1 MISASLCLLTA
12 CFEVED
18 DSNSEVVEALQ
29 AQNEILSGTTYPI
42 NESTTATVALTGIIV
57 NALDGKEVSKASVTI
72 IAADEIIQDSL
83 VFTGGE
89 FKIENL
95 PSNSDI
101 EIVIESTND
110 EFLSRVFFM
119 NTGNS
124 DAINTSKDFGTFE
137 VSIASTVKVSV
148 INQTTGLPLS
158 ALEFIGYSHYGNS
171 SRANKYKHTSTYD
184 EVNGVYNI
192 TLPKFIQ
199 TTISANLDIN
209 QDGEV
214 DFIPEL
220 NNTLNGTNLYYP
232 SANTQESVTLYVDEK
247 MPLEQIEYRITL
259 IDESANTLTGA
270 ELRVLGAD
278 GVESLSTFD
287 ETTEQYILSAEFLY
301 SSTIEIPSF
310 SVNDVS
316 YQSSSISL
324 RTNNDESLRVSVSGT
339 LGNNYYNIPFSK
351 IIELA
356 IMPRV
361 VDTASSTLEVVTAA
375 KEVNFVDH
383 SFSVFYSQPITASA
397 SSVAL
402 TNTSGFTAVKGND
415 DSNDVVLP
423 GTTIISGDIDVPV
436 SFETSLNNTKLT
448 ITPISALT
456 AGQSYRYDVNSLV
469 LTSTEQSVDVSGDYL
484 SFSIGNSSD
493 IVFDINDLRLDN
505 NNYTTN
511 GTAILTENS
520 AGDVS
525 NTYNNDRNVY
535 YYLPISIN
543 SLQTLTLRSVSIT
556 RDGVSGNSV
565 RDYSV
570 VRNGNPYDVS
580 TIGLVQ
586 LAENETIVND
596 NLNINI
602 EKGTAQEDSQRV
614 YRGYL
619 NFYASDNLVGSENNV
634 TFEYAYETKAGVVAT
649 GTITI
654 PVQ

>member
-18 DSNSEVVEALQ
+18 NSSSDVAEAVQ
-29 AQNEILSGTTYPI
+29 AQNEILSGITYPTV
-42 NESTTATVALTGIIV
+42 ETVTSTVALTGIIV
-57 NALDGKEVSKASVTI
+57 NALDGKEVSKANVTI
-72 IAADEIIQDSL
+72 IAADEIIQESL
-83 VFTGGE
+83 EFTDGE

-101 EIVIESTND
+101 EVVIESSND
-110 EFLSRVFFM
+110 EFLSRAFFL

-124 DAINTSKDFGTFE
+124 SGINTSNDFGSFE
-137 VSIASTVKVSV
+137 VSIANTVQISV
-148 INQTTGLPLS
+148 INKTTGLPLTG
-158 ALEFIGYSHYGNS
+158 LEFVGYSHYGSS
-171 SRANKYKHTSTYD
+171 SRANKYKHTSSYD
-184 EVNGVYNI
+184 EANGVYNI

-199 TTISANLDIN
+199 TTINANLDTN
-209 QDGEV
+209 KDGEV

-220 NNTLNGTNLYYP
+220 NNNLNGTYLYYA

-259 IDESANTLTGA
+259 IDESANTLVGA
-270 ELRVLGAD
+270 ELRVTGAD

-287 ETTEQYILSAEFLY
+287 ETTAQYVLSALFSY
-301 SSTIEIPSF
+301 SSRIEIPAF
-310 SVNDVS
+310 SINDVN
-316 YQSSSISL
+316 YQSSSIRL
-324 RTNNDESLRVSVSGT
+324 RTIEDENLTVSVSGT
-339 LGNNYYNIPFSK
+339 SENNYYDIPYSK

-361 VDTASSTLEVVTAA
+361 VENGSSSLEVIAA
-375 KEVNFVDH
+375 ANEVNFVDH
-383 SFSVFYSQPITASA
+383 SFSVFYSQPITVSA
-397 SSVAL
+397 SSISL
-402 TNTSGFTAVKGND
+402 TNTSGFTVVKGND
-415 DSNDVVLP
+415 DSNDIVLP

-436 SFETSLNNTKLT
+436 SFETSLNNTKLI
-448 ITPISALT
+448 ITPVNTLT
-456 AGQSYRYDVNSLV
+456 AGQSYKYDINSLV
-469 LTSTEQSVDVSGDYL
+469 VTSTEQSVDVSGDSL
-484 SFSIGNSSD
+484 SFSIENNSD
-493 IVFDINDLRLDN
+493 VVFDINDIRLDN
-505 NNYTTN
+505 NNYMTN
-511 GTAILTENS
+511 GTAIHNTNS

-525 NTYNNDRNVY
+525 STYNNDRNVY
-535 YYLPISIN
+535 YYLPLSIN
-543 SLQTLTLRSVSIT
+543 TLQTLTLRSVFIT
-556 RDGVSGNSV
+556 RDGVSANSV

-580 TIGLVQ
+580 SIGLVQ

-602 EKGTAQEDSQRV
+602 EKGTAQADSQKV

-634 TFEYAYETKAGVVAT
+634 TFEYAYETKAGYVAT
-649 GTITI
+649 GVLTI

>member
-72 IAADEIIQDSL
+72 IAADEIIQDNL

-124 DAINTSKDFGTFE
+124 DAINTSKDLGTFE

-339 LGNNYYNIPFSK
+339 LGNNYYNIPLSN

>member
-18 DSNSEVVEALQ
+18 DSNSDVVEALQ

-42 NESTTATVALTGIIV
+42 NETTTATVALTGIIV
-57 NALDGKEVSKASVTI
+57 NALDGKEVSTANVTI
-72 IAADEIIQDSL
+72 IAADEVIQDSL

-124 DAINTSKDFGTFE
+124 DAVNTSNDFGTFE
-137 VSIASTVKVSV
+137 VSIANTVQVSV

-158 ALEFIGYSHYGNS
+158 TLEFIGYSHYGNS
-171 SRANKYKHTSTYD
+171 SRANGYKHTSTYD

-209 QDGEV
+209 KDGEI

-232 SANTQESVTLYVDEK
+232 SANNQESVTLYVDEK
-247 MPLEQIEYRITL
+247 MPLEQIEYRIAL
-259 IDESANTLTGA
+259 IDESANTLLGA

-278 GVESLSTFD
+278 GVESVSTFD
-287 ETTEQYILSAEFLY
+287 ESTEQYVLSAEFTY

-310 SVNDVS
+310 SVNDVN

-324 RTNNDESLRVSVSGT
+324 RTNNDDSLRVSVSGT
-339 LGNNYYNIPFSK
+339 LGNSYYNIPFSN

-361 VDTASSTLEVVTAA
+361 VDASSSTLEVVTSAN
-375 KEVNFVDH
+375 EVNFVDH
-383 SFSVFYSQPITASA
+383 SFSVFYSQPITVSA
-397 SSVAL
+397 NSVVL

-415 DSNDVVLP
+415 DSNDIVLP

-448 ITPISALT
+448 ITPVSALT
-456 AGQSYRYDVNSLV
+456 AGQNYRYDVNSLV
-469 LTSTEQSVDVSGDYL
+469 LTSTEQSVDVNGDYL
-484 SFSIGNSSD
+484 SFSIENSND
-493 IVFDINDLRLDN
+493 AVFDINDLRLDN

-520 AGDVS
+520 AGDFASPYNS
-525 NTYNNDRNVY
+525 NRNVY
-535 YYLPISIN
+535 IYLPTSIN
-543 SLQTLTLRSVSIT
+543 TLQTLTLRRVSIIQN
-556 RDGVSGNSV
+556 GMSANSV
-565 RDYSV
+565 RDYNF
-570 VRNGNPYDVS
+570 VRNGNFDNLS
-580 TIGLVQ
+580 SIGLLQ

-596 NLNINI
+596 NLSINV
-602 EKGTAQEDSQRV
+602 ETGSAQPDSQKV
-614 YRGYL
+614 YRAYL
-619 NFYASDNLVGSENNV
+619 STYNSDNMTGSENSV
-634 TFEYAYETKAGVVAT
+634 TFQYAYETKAGVVAT

>member
-18 DSNSEVVEALQ
+18 DSNSDVVEALQ

-42 NESTTATVALTGIIV
+42 NETTTATVALTGIIV
-57 NALDGKEVSKASVTI
+57 NALDGKEVSTANVTI
-72 IAADEIIQDSL
+72 IAADEVIQDSL

-110 EFLSRVFFM
+110 EFLSRVFFI

-124 DAINTSKDFGTFE
+124 DAVNTSNDFGTFE
-137 VSIASTVKVSV
+137 VSIANTVQVSV

-158 ALEFIGYSHYGNS
+158 TLEFIGYSHYGNS
-171 SRANKYKHTSTYD
+171 SRANGYKHTSTYD

-209 QDGEV
+209 KDGEI
-214 DFIPEL
+214 DFILEL

-232 SANTQESVTLYVDEK
+232 SANNQESVTLYVDEK

-259 IDESANTLTGA
+259 IDESANTLLGA

-287 ETTEQYILSAEFLY
+287 ETTEQYVISAEFTY

-310 SVNDVS
+310 SVNDVN

-324 RTNNDESLRVSVSGT
+324 RTNNDDSLRVSVSGT
-339 LGNNYYNIPFSK
+339 LGNSYYNIPFSN

-361 VDTASSTLEVVTAA
+361 FDTASSTLEVVTSA

-383 SFSVFYSQPITASA
+383 SFSVFYSQPITVSA
-397 SSVAL
+397 NSVVL

-415 DSNDVVLP
+415 DSNDIVLP

-436 SFETSLNNTKLT
+436 SFETSLNDTKLT
-448 ITPISALT
+448 ITPVSALT
-456 AGQSYRYDVNSLV
+456 AGQNYRYDVNSLV
-469 LTSTEQSVDVSGDYL
+469 LTSTEQSVDVYGDYL
-484 SFSIGNSSD
+484 SFSFENSSD
-493 IVFDINDLRLDN
+493 AVFDINDLRLDN

-511 GTAILTENS
+511 GTTILTENS
-520 AGDVS
+520 AGDIASPYNS
-525 NTYNNDRNVY
+525 NRNVY
-535 YYLPISIN
+535 IYLPTSIN
-543 SLQTLTLRSVSIT
+543 TLQTLTLRRVSIT
-556 RDGVSGNSV
+556 QNGISTNSV
-565 RDYSV
+565 RDYTF
-570 VRNGNPYDVS
+570 VRNGNFDNLS
-580 TIGLVQ
+580 SIGLLQ

-596 NLNINI
+596 NLSINV
-602 EKGTAQEDSQRV
+602 ETGSAQPDSQKV
-614 YRGYL
+614 YRAYL
-619 NFYASDNLVGSENNV
+619 STYNSDNMTGSENSV
-634 TFEYAYETKAGVVAT
+634 TFQYAYETKAGVVAT